1 MPRLIIITAS
11 LLLSLFSSFVFAQ
24 EETQAGNRKNNFEHM
39 LKRMDA
45 NGDGQ
50 VSREEWT
57 RQARGFE
64 RLDRNNDG
72 FITRDEASAALRRA
86 EIRNR
91 ARKVF
96 DRLDQNHDGQISR
109 QEWRGKPR
117 AFDRLDRNHDGS
129 ISPEELRHRRKARM
143 KG

>member
-1 MPRLIIITAS
+1 MPRLIVITAS
-11 LLLSLFSSFVFAQ
+11 LLLSLLSSFALAQ
-24 EETQAGNRKNNFEHM
+24 EGTQAGKRKFEQM

-72 FITRDEASAALRRA
+72 FITRDEAAEALHRA
-86 EIRNR
+86 EARNR
-91 ARKVF
+91 ARNVF
-96 DRLDQNHDGQISR
+96 DRLDQNQDGQISR
-109 QEWRGKPR
+109 QEWKGKPR
-117 AFDRLDRNHDGS
+117 AFDRLDRNRDGAL
-129 ISPEELRHRRKARM
+129 SPEELRRRRKAGV